1 MAYFFH
7 SIDIFYYENMY
18 KALWLNHKIN
28 HENILW
34 RNQNMFLLLAGC
46 SGIPA
51 WGLKPKFCAIVI
63 SYNGPLIFPIDF
75 LTEWNFKKS
84 GTQ

>member
-1 MAYFFH
+1 MFF
-7 SIDIFYYENMY
+7 IQLIFFYYENMD
-18 KALWLNHKIN
+18 KVLWFNHKIN

-34 RNQNMFLLLAGC
+34 RNQYKFLLLAGG

-84 GTQ
+84 GAQQ